1 MILLFL
7 AIARNNKLYV
17 GLNNNMNRNKGRILT
32 VSVLGS
38 IFAYGSMPSL
48 INGSF
53 SEWMVYI
60 ITMAFLSSVIYVYW
74 EVL

>member
-1 MILLFL
+1 
-7 AIARNNKLYV
+7 
-17 GLNNNMNRNKGRILT
+17 MNRNKGRILT